1 MPCYGAIPCDKFQG
15 DIVRRLLPY
24 ASVVPMSAFAFLLG
38 SRVGEATNPGPPSH
52 ECQELTTFAVCN
64 PTALLGKI
72 PLLHRFP
79 ADVIL
84 CSETSVTPLASNA
97 IVKEAAVF
105 KFKCFFS
112 QFVKAK
118 LCNISDKPSLRG
130 AAAGAAILSKLPCRR
145 FRTEP
150 AAELWDTCRIAF
162 SVIRVNNFE
171 ILVIAV
177 YGFVHD
183 RPIENARLND
193 LLLANA
199 AQIALASGMPYVIGG
214 DFNCRVVDLPS
225 YRVLAR
231 EGAHEAFSF
240 AQSKF
245 GLDLPPTCKNAT
257 RHDSCILHPFL
268 AQAVVH
274 MHVDSELA
282 FEPHSPL
289 FVSFDFKHK
298 VEQLPRWSVPRSW
311 ESMGIQ
317 SDILQDSYQSVQHEI
332 QLPQHADTVDE
343 GCLLLERWSCT
354 VEKAVDKTLRVQHRL
369 DPIRNPYHD
378 LPPQCKGRCKS
389 NRPRVVS
396 HPHTVPADRNDGY
409 NPPDET
415 FRLTNFNK
423 VKQCR
428 RLRSLLKSYEK
439 SFRIDSAC
447 FPFPAAQF
455 RHQFFGEWCAIRNA
469 KGYGRAWCRWL
480 LSFEVITF
488 VSSDL
493 PSFEDLQLYA
503 DLTIVDCD
511 ASCRQEALNRANVKK
526 FLLQV
531 DVKEGFLS
539 STYRMVKGKP
549 SPKLDEVPMVF
560 KARARLCRIMP
571 GHPIQLQLE
580 TQCDF
585 LVQQHAFFGEA
596 KIYIISQS
604 RDNVCIR
611 LIEGVMPSSG
621 DLVQERVSTSA
632 QEVFCEFAKFWSPFW
647 NRDEIDEQL
656 DPEPWSDLLDLIE
669 QTPLPLMQVDVI
681 LSDPMIW
688 KKTIDKLSAGKA
700 EGICGW
706 RLPIRYVL
714 NRMGLSWDVL
724 QFWKQCLRRLSRVP
738 VISNSVGPSLS
749 STTGL
754 PEGDSWSVLDNWSWY
769 TSDERLNFA
778 TWQSL
783 LNLMQLLRMKIDFK
797 KCWVWGSTR
806 AVRNQLESI
815 NLLFPDGLISLEV
828 KYGVRDLGEIIQ
840 YSLKKFSKP
849 LIERIQD
856 TTQRLSRL
864 EWIQIPFADKAKV
877 VLSGI
882 WAHGLYGAE
891 LHFLG
896 AQHFKTLR
904 RAACRVFAGKSQH
917 SSAFL
922 GCTLLT
928 KKIIDPLYYVLQA
941 IVRFLCR
948 LSSSFPDVFEELIN
962 FAVNTARATPC
973 GPVSSIVKYLHEAG
987 WALDLSG
994 QASHEDGFCINFRLD
1009 NCKKAFHVLQCAWFS
1024 HVHAMTCHRK
1034 GIPEALPD
1042 FWSTRAR
1049 FCKLDNTQ
1057 HKLLALN
1064 LVGGWQAETT
1074 KAKWSAISDS
1084 LCPLCG
1090 QQDTQRHRFLE
1101 CPKLCDVRHKHKD
1114 ACVILDTTRPDWVF
1128 HPIAKLP
1135 AQHHVYMACI
1145 QALTYTPDVQ
1155 HIADLPMHPRFYTDG
1170 ACENPTISQ
1179 YRRASWSVTL
1189 DLSKDEE
1196 DRAVSLQACTPSQSM
1211 PPQFR
1216 CAMVGLTKGQQCI
1229 ARSELFAVVKAC
1241 ELVVFHQHTTGAT
1254 LYTDSQYVINVVRFL
1269 RSGRR
1274 LVWHKLAN
1282 RDLVEQLAS
1291 LLDQRDFTFVKLKS
1305 HRAFSEAVDSED
1317 LWNILGNFLADRAAT
1332 EALKHVP
1339 PEFLALRDEVLR
1351 DFHWEVERLDKAY
1364 KFMLELNLARVELV
1378 SRNSSQVRQAQ
1389 CVIAHYLDLKQQD
1402 FTGVQQTIL
1411 PELSVEHAS
1420 CCLQGANLALNIYRW
1435 ATTLQWP
1442 DEQSAT
1448 SQQKLGITWLELLF
1462 NFYIV
1467 TGWLPPV
1474 RVAGHAVQSQYYP
1487 YHSLQSKSLMPSRR
1501 TASAMCLVF
1510 QNAVQS
1516 VESLIGTK
1524 LWTKPSKQGAGV
1536 LRLAGFFGEA
1546 AGIML
1551 RPTMLCVEATINE
1564 TLSYLES
1571 VGSGNYLN
1579 LPLPEFSYS
1588 PSIVVDP
1595 IEEPPSAERYRA
1607 WNRKKKRGLL

>member
-1 MPCYGAIPCDKFQG
+1 
-15 DIVRRLLPY
+15 
-24 ASVVPMSAFAFLLG
+24 
-38 SRVGEATNPGPPSH
+38 
-52 ECQELTTFAVCN
+52 
-64 PTALLGKI
+64 
-72 PLLHRFP
+72 
-79 ADVIL
+79 
-84 CSETSVTPLASNA
+84 
-97 IVKEAAVF
+97 
-105 KFKCFFS
+105 
-112 QFVKAK
+112 
-118 LCNISDKPSLRG
+118 
-130 AAAGAAILSKLPCRR
+130 
-145 FRTEP
+145 
-150 AAELWDTCRIAF
+150 
-162 SVIRVNNFE
+162 
-171 ILVIAV
+171 
-177 YGFVHD
+177 
-183 RPIENARLND
+183 
-193 LLLANA
+193 
-199 AQIALASGMPYVIGG
+199 
-214 DFNCRVVDLPS
+214 
-225 YRVLAR
+225 
-231 EGAHEAFSF
+231 
-240 AQSKF
+240 
-245 GLDLPPTCKNAT
+245 
-257 RHDSCILHPFL
+257 
-268 AQAVVH
+268 
-274 MHVDSELA
+274 
-282 FEPHSPL
+282 
-289 FVSFDFKHK
+289 
-298 VEQLPRWSVPRSW
+298 
-311 ESMGIQ
+311 MGIQ
-317 SDILQDSYQSVQHEI
+317 PDIFQESYSSLQHQI
-332 QLPQHADTVDE
+332 QLPQHVDTVED

-354 VEKAVDKTLRVQHRL
+354 VEKAVDKTLRIQHKS

-378 LPPQCKGRCKS
+378 LPPQCKGRCKPDRS
-389 NRPRVVS
+389 RVTS
-396 HPHTVPADRNDGY
+396 HPHAVPVDRNDGY

-439 SFRIDSAC
+439 SFHVDNSC
-447 FPFPAAQF
+447 YPFPAAQF

-469 KGYGRAWCRWL
+469 KGYGRAWCRWI
-480 LSFEVITF
+480 LSFEVVTF

-493 PSFEDLQLYA
+493 PSLEDLQLYA
-503 DLTIVDCD
+503 DLSIVDCD

-539 STYRMVKGKP
+539 STYKMVKGKA
-549 SPKLDEVPMVF
+549 SPKLDEVPMIY

-571 GHPIQLQLE
+571 GHPVQLQLE

-585 LVQQHAFFGEA
+585 LVQQQAFFGEA

-604 RDNVCIR
+604 RNNVCIR

-621 DLVQERVSTSA
+621 DLIQERVSTSA

-647 NRDEIDEQL
+647 NRDETEEQI

-669 QTPLPLMQVDVI
+669 QTPLPPMQVDVI
-681 LSDPMIW
+681 LSDPMLW
-688 KKTIDKLSAGKA
+688 KKTIDKLSTGKA

-706 RLPIRYVL
+706 KYGELQLLPPLAVEHLCKIFTLLWKVGLSEHMMTGKTVLLAKNDMPRSINDGRPITILSCLYRLASKVVFDQTVQQWSAVLPFTISGGLPRRGVKDLAFHQAFAIESAVTQGRPLMGACLDLVKAFNLIPRLPIRYVL
-714 NRMGLSWDVL
+714 NRMGLSWEVL

-738 VISNSVGPSLS
+738 VISNAVGPSLQ

-754 PEGDSWSVLDNWSWY
+754 PEGDSWSVLGMIGLSTLFFFHVVKPRLTPCCFADNWSWY

-815 NLLFPDGLISLEV
+815 NLLFPDGLTSLEV

-877 VLSGI
+877 VLGGI

-917 SSAFL
+917 SSSFL

-948 LSSSFPDVFEELIN
+948 LSSSFPDVFEELIQ
-962 FAVNTARATPC
+962 FAVNTARTTPC
-973 GPVSSIVKYLHEAG
+973 GPVSSIVKYFQEAG
-987 WALDLSG
+987 WQLHLSG
-994 QASHEDGFCINFRLD
+994 QATHEDGFCIDFRLD
-1009 NCKKAFHVLQCAWFS
+1009 NCKKAFHELQCAWFS
-1024 HVHAMTCHRK
+1024 HVHTMTCHRK

-1042 FWSTRAR
+1042 FWSTRAK

-1090 QQDTQRHRFLE
+1090 QQDTQQHRFLE
-1101 CPKLCDVRHKHKD
+1101 CPKLCEVRRGHKD
-1114 ACVILDTTRPDWVF
+1114 ACVILETTRPDWVF

-1155 HIADLPMHPRFYTDG
+1155 HIADLPVHPRFYTDG

-1189 DLSKDEE
+1189 DCSIDAEE
-1196 DRAVSLQACTPSQSM
+1196 RAASLQACTPSQSM

-1241 ELVVFHQHTTGAT
+1241 EIVAFHQHTTGAT
-1254 LYTDSQYVINVVRFL
+1254 IYTDSQYVINVVRFL
-1269 RSGRR
+1269 RTGRR
-1274 LVWHKLAN
+1274 LEWHKLAN
-1282 RDLVEQLAS
+1282 RDLVQQMAS
-1291 LLDQRDFTFVKLKS
+1291 LLDQREFTFVKLKS

-1339 PEFLALRDEVLR
+1339 TEFLAFRDEVLR
-1351 DFHWEVERLDKAY
+1351 DFHWEMERLDKVY
-1364 KFMLELNLARVELV
+1364 KFILELNLARVELV
-1378 SRNSSQVRQAQ
+1378 NRNSSQVRQAQ
-1389 CVIAHYLDLKQQD
+1389 CGISHYLDLKQQD
-1402 FTGVQQTIL
+1402 FTGVQQTVL
-1411 PELSVEHAS
+1411 PELSVEHAA
-1420 CCLQGANLALNIYRW
+1420 CCLQGANLAMNIYRW
-1435 ATTLQWP
+1435 AATLQWP

-1448 SQQKLGITWLELLF
+1448 PQQKLGITWLELLF

-1474 RVAGHAVQSQYYP
+1474 RVAGHAVQSQYFP

-1524 LWTKPSKQGAGV
+1524 LWMKPSKQGAGV

-1588 PSIVVDP
+1588 PSIVVESM
-1595 IEEPPSAERYRA
+1595 EEPSSAERYRS